1 MKTTPVRT
9 PYVSPAARR
18 AVKALSAMLGEQT
31 GQILPWVA
39 VSLICLLGL
48 AGLGIDTARVYVIRR
63 QLQSATDA
71 AALAGAQQMPDGDY
85 STVAKSFGSG
95 SGNSNNSRS
104 YTPKTAVV
112 TPLCVKFL
120 KDQGLPC
127 TGTAAA
133 NALQIQQTAA
143 VPMIF
148 ASLLGFKS
156 LNITATSTSAMRG
169 SKPLPYNVAVILD
182 TTPSMD
188 YSDTSCGSGATQL
201 SCARGGVQQLLL
213 NLAPTV
219 DNVSLFTFPNITT
232 TSVSNDFDC
241 TSSNPTAGPYTFP
254 SATASS
260 LTNMTYK
267 LGSTTVTETYQVT
280 GFLSDYR
287 TDNQATTLT
296 TTSNLVKS
304 VGGKTGCTG
313 IQSSYENTYYAGAIY
328 AAQSALTA
336 EAGIKAGTQN
346 VIILLSDG
354 NATAKEQ
361 YPSGTGTFYCSTT
374 GGYVSKGTPCPG
386 INDMVV
392 GTQSGTV
399 ATSAGTY
406 PSWVGECSQA
416 IDAATYAKGKGTKIY
431 AISYGSP
438 ATSSSSNCG
447 SDRTNSVSHPY
458 LTPCDTMKAIASS
471 TSTFY
476 SDYYL
481 PGSDTGCQASG
492 PNNTITSLNS
502 IFKTIAYDMTAVRL
516 IPNGSATTTP

>member
-1 MKTTPVRT
+1 MKDSKDRMSLGKNALRSSGSQS
-9 PYVSPAARR
+9 VS
-18 AVKALSAMLGEQT
+18 ALIKDQK

-39 VSLICLLGL
+39 VLMISLLGL
-48 AGLGIDTARVYVIRR
+48 AGLGIDTARAYVVHR

-85 STVAKSFGSG
+85 SGVAKSFSSG
-95 SGNSNNSRS
+95 SGNSNNSGS
-104 YTPKTAVV
+104 YTAKTAVV

-127 TGTAAA
+127 TGSAAA
-133 NALQIQQTAA
+133 NALQIQQSAA
-143 VPMIF
+143 VPMLF
-148 ASLLGFKS
+148 ASILGFKS
-156 LNITATSTSAMRG
+156 LNITATSTAAMRG

-201 SCARGGVQQLLL
+201 SCAVNGVQQLLL
-213 NLAPTV
+213 NLAPSV

-232 TSVSNDFDC
+232 ATVSKDYDC
-241 TSSNPTAGPYTFP
+241 STTNPTAGPYTFP
-254 SATASS
+254 STTASS

-267 LGSTTVTETYQVT
+267 TGSTTVTETYQVT

-287 TDNQATTLT
+287 TDNQATSLT
-296 TTSNLVKS
+296 STSNLVKA
-304 VGGKTGCTG
+304 VGGKSGCTG

-328 AAQSALTA
+328 AAQAALTA
-336 EAGIKAGTQN
+336 EAAVEAGTEN

-354 NATAKEQ
+354 NATAKEY
-361 YPSGTGTFYCSTT
+361 YPPGSNSFNCSGSWVSAGTF
-374 GGYVSKGTPCPG
+374 CPG
-386 INDMVV
+386 VNDMVT
-392 GTQSGTV
+392 GTQSTTV
-399 ATSAGTY
+399 ATSGGTY
-406 PSWVGECSQA
+406 PSWVGQCSQA
-416 IDAATYAKGKGTKIY
+416 IDAAAYAKSQGTKIY

-438 ATSSSSNCG
+438 ASSSSSNCG

-458 LTPCDTMKAIASS
+458 ISPCGAMKAIASS